1 MKRDMDLVR
10 NILLAIEGTED
21 SLNHT
26 TLRLALKKPYID
38 DSRIPSN
45 RTLVGHVE
53 IMEEAGLVSANV
65 IRAGAGYHAFTGL
78 RMTWDGQDFLASTKD
93 PSIWEKARPKFESLS
108 FDLIKQ
114 LLIALAKE
122 TLLP

>member
-1 MKRDMDLVR
+1 MD
-10 NILLAIEGTED
+10 D
-21 SLNHT
+21 
-26 TLRLALKKPYID
+26 PQ
-38 DSRIPSN
+38 IPSD

-65 IRAGAGYHAFTGL
+65 IRIGDGYHAFTGL
-78 RMTWDGQDFLASTKD
+78 RMTWDGQDFLASSKD
-93 PSIWEKARPKFESLS
+93 PSIWEKARSKFESLS